1 MMELNPPTLAG
12 WYDLDLLSRLGIA
25 ALIGLL
31 LGLDREWTDHAAGLR
46 THGLICFS
54 SATMTVAVF
63 AVYFQLDGN
72 QIDPLRLFEAIGA
85 FVGIVAAG
93 LIVFNKGE
101 VKNLT
106 TAAHILMTAVIGIAC
121 GAALWPL
128 VAIATLISIVMLTG
142 LGYLERHWFP
152 SREEGPDGEV

>member
-12 WYDLDLLSRLGIA
+12 WYDVDLLSRLGIA

-31 LGLDREWTDHAAGLR
+31 LGIDREWTDHAAGLR

-54 SATMTVAVF
+54 SAAMTVAVF
-63 AVYFQLDGN
+63 AIYYQLDGD

-85 FVGIVAAG
+85 FVGIIAAG

-106 TAAHILMTAVIGIAC
+106 TAAHVLMTAVIGIAC

-128 VAIATLISIVMLTG
+128 VAITAIISVAMLTG
-142 LGYLERHWFP
+142 LKVVEASWF
-152 SREEGPDGEV
+152 SSAEDDRDGKS